1 MLKEIILYLYFNNR
15 QIHSQKRG
23 EIIMPRKGENIYKRK
38 DGRWEGRIIIGHNA
52 SGKAKYKYL
61 YAHSY
66 REVKAKMKIE
76 NNNITTSG
84 FEGQNP
90 ISFKTATFQWLNTVK
105 VNCKIS
111 SYNKY
116 RNIAERVIIPQLG
129 KYYLHEINNEI
140 LSSFATYLLTV
151 GKQNHQPYSRK
162 SANDICIIL
171 KQILKYASLTYDIAL
186 NVEIST
192 IKIKQNNRNIQV
204 FSKEEQSKLCSFLPD
219 NTNYIKLGILT
230 SLYTGIRRGELC
242 ALKWNDISF
251 TKNTMM
257 INKTAQRIQQLDSS
271 NRKTKVIITS
281 PKSSCS
287 IREIPMPISLSEIL
301 KKYVSSSD
309 SYLLSGNQK
318 CTEPRIMQ
326 YYFKKYLKLC
336 NLPNYN
342 FHTLR
347 HTFAT
352 RCIELGFD
360 VKTLSEILGHSS
372 VNITLNNYVHSSF
385 KRKQESMNK
394 LSIENL

>member
-1 MLKEIILYLYFNNR
+1 MC
-15 QIHSQKRG
+15 
-23 EIIMPRKGENIYKRK
+23 
-38 DGRWEGRIIIGHNA
+38 
-52 SGKAKYKYL
+52 
-61 YAHSY
+61 
-66 REVKAKMKIE
+66 
-76 NNNITTSG
+76 T
-84 FEGQNP
+84 
-90 ISFKTATFQWLNTVK
+90 K
-105 VNCKIS
+105 V
-111 SYNKY
+111 
-116 RNIAERVIIPQLG
+116 
-129 KYYLHEINNEI
+129 
-140 LSSFATYLLTV
+140 
-151 GKQNHQPYSRK
+151 
-162 SANDICIIL
+162 
-171 KQILKYASLTYDIAL
+171 
-186 NVEIST
+186 
-192 IKIKQNNRNIQV
+192 
-204 FSKEEQSKLCSFLPD
+204 
-219 NTNYIKLGILT
+219 
-230 SLYTGIRRGELC
+230 
-242 ALKWNDISF
+242 NDISF

-257 INKTAQRIQQLDSS
+257 INKTAQIIQQLDSS
-271 NRKTKVIITS
+271 NRKTKVIVTS

-372 VNITLNNYVHSSF
+372 VNITLNTYVHSSF